1 MELKLSFE
9 NHDLEVENGDLVLCK
24 SLAEA
29 ARQDISIRLR
39 TLAGEWFLDPRVG
52 IPYFTKVFGQRPNK
66 LSLLEIFSQAVLE
79 SPHVNNLTNSDVEF
93 DAVTNAVT
101 FSFEATLT
109 DGSPLVLLESLG
121 GPYA

>member
-1 MELKLSFE
+1 MELKLGLE
-9 NHDLEVENGDLVLCK
+9 NHDLEIENGDLVLCK

-29 ARQDISIRLR
+29 ARQDINIRLR
-39 TLAGEWFLDPRVG
+39 TLAGEWLLDPRVG

-66 LSLLEIFSQAVLE
+66 LSLLEIFRQAVLE
-79 SPHVNNLTNSDVEF
+79 SSYVDGLKNSDVAF
-93 DAVTNAVT
+93 DAGADAVT

-109 DGSPLVLLESLG
+109 DGSTVAIRESLG